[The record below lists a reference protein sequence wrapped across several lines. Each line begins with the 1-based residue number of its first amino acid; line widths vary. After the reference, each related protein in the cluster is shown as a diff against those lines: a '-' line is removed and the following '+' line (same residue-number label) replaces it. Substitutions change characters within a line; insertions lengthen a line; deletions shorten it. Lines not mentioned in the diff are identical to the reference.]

1 MILEEK
7 KSDFFPYFYMLQ
19 GTLHN
24 KSVPSFENR
33 WEPFSIRE
41 PFRNPLSVIV
51 WKKRK
56 SSVYSLRRHLL
67 PQRFIV
73 IDFVHASHNFFQ
85 ANYDLLRLCY
95 HISKMYG
102 ERKIREI
109 NSVVLGEKMQSLNH
123 LKNGFL
129 WLTLEHFSRV
139 LFYRSIDNFL
149 QATAMYLFSLSIIR
163 INWFIQLSASLS
175 KQGSTECILK
185 YNCCFP

>member
-1 MILEEK
+1 MVLEER

-109 NSVVLGEKMQSLNH
+109 NSVVLGEEMQSLNH
-123 LKNGFL
+123 LKNGFS
-129 WLTLEHFSRV
+129 LTFV
-139 LFYRSIDNFL
+139 
-149 QATAMYLFSLSIIR
+149 LSI
-163 INWFIQLSASLS
+163 NWYFSARYCNV
-175 KQGSTECILK
+175 CIYFL
-185 YNCCFP
+185 YQS